1 MPVYSSICEITEE
14 AVAIVKF
21 TCKQL
26 QLQLQLP
33 VIYVF

>member
-1 MPVYSSICEITEE
+1 MPVYSSICDITEE

-26 QLQLQLP
+26 QLQLP